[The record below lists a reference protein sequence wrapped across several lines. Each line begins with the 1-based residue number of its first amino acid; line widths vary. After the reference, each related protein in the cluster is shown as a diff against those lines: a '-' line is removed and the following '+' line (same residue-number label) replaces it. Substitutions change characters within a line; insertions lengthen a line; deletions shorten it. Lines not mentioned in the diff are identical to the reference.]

1 MVSSEVPTRWPKTWK
16 SLRWRILLVAIG
28 LLATTILLGLY
39 YIGAT
44 TNNFRVVS
52 PGRVYR
58 SGQMTE
64 QDIRAAISEHGI
76 KTIVNL
82 RGTKQEPWYS
92 AEVKVAEEL

>member
-1 MVSSEVPTRWPKTWK
+1 
-16 SLRWRILLVAIG
+16 
-28 LLATTILLGLY
+28 
-39 YIGAT
+39 
-44 TNNFRVVS
+44 
-52 PGRVYR
+52 
-58 SGQMTE
+58 MTE